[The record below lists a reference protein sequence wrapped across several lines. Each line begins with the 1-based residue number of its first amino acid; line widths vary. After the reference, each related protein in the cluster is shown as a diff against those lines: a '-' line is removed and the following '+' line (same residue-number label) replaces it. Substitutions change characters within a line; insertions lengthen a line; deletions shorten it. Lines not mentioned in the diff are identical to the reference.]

1 MTRFAAVPLT
11 LIFVVFGLAA
21 CGGGDG
27 DGSAP
32 SKADFAASADQICKD
47 AEDALKN
54 VGQNASSPEE
64 IAAAVDKVIDETQ
77 KSVDK
82 LKDLDR
88 PSGEAGEQAGEFV
101 DAIQSDIEGKGIP
114 ALEDLRDAVKSKDQ
128 AAAQKAAQKLQAIET
143 TNSDKLASEI
153 GAKGCA
159 N

>member
-11 LIFVVFGLAA
+11 LISLVLGLAA
-21 CGGGDG
+21 CGGDDG
-27 DGSAP
+27 GGITP